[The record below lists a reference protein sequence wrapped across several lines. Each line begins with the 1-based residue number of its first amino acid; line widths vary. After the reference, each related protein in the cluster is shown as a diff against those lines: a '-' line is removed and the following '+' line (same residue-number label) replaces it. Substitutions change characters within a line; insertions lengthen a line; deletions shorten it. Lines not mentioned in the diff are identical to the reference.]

1 MYHPDLGYVG
11 DGPPE
16 TEQEA
21 AEFKKRADNP
31 EMRIEKPYTRSTV
44 GADTDVILGVGVL
57 ADGEGGGG
65 GGGIKVIQ
73 NGMEGAKTSD
83 SVVALFDVFA
93 HDPLARP
100 MVIILNP

>member
-44 GADTDVILGVGVL
+44 GADTDVVLGVDVL

-65 GGGIKVIQ
+65 VKKIQ

-83 SVVALFDVFA
+83 SAVALFDVFA
-93 HDPLARP
+93 HDPLASP
-100 MVIILNP
+100 MVSILNS